1 MVSDD
6 VRLPVLESRLG
17 MGGGE
22 ATGTK
27 GKSDRGRSM
36 RALSGSR
43 AQAADPIYLVQI
55 AGCLRLINN
64 PGIPDI

>member
-1 MVSDD
+1 MVGDD

-17 MGGGE
+17 MGRGE
-22 ATGTK
+22 ATGTS

-43 AQAADPIYLVQI
+43 AQAADPSYLVRI

-64 PGIPDI
+64 PGISDI